1 MTDLLYDRQAKAKA
15 KAKIKADADLAVPG
29 RPERALRAAGRLPG
43 APPPESLDLL
53 EAEAVHV
60 LRETAGQFSSAALLF
75 SGGKDSAV
83 LLHLAVKAFAPA
95 PLPFPLLH
103 VDTGHNF
110 PEALAFRNRRVAEL
124 GATLHVAS
132 VEDSIARGRVADV
145 EPGQTRNRLQSVTL
159 LDAVRDLGLDALLGG
174 GRRDEEKARAKER
187 VFSLRGVDGGWEPH
201 RQRPELWRLFN
212 GRHRPGEHVR
222 VFPMSNWTELDVWRY
237 IARESIELPEL
248 YYAHERDVI
257 ERDGLLLAVT
267 EFTPPREGE
276 PVHRR
281 TVRYRTVGDATAT
294 GAVESAAADADAVL
308 AELAVSE
315 LTERGATRGDDRG
328 SNAAM
333 EERKREGYF

>member
-1 MTDLLYDRQAKAKA
+1 M
-15 KAKIKADADLAVPG
+15 
-29 RPERALRAAGRLPG
+29 
-43 APPPESLDLL
+43 PPPPDSLELL
-53 EAEAVHV
+53 EAEGIHI
-60 LRETAGQFSSAALLF
+60 LREAAGQFDHAALLF

-83 LLHLAVKAFAPA
+83 LLHLAVKAFAPS

-110 PEALAFRNRRVAEL
+110 DEAIDFRDRRVADL
-124 GATLHVAS
+124 DATLHVAS
-132 VEDSIARGRVADV
+132 VEQSVASGRVQDV
-145 EPGQTRNRLQSVTL
+145 QPGQSRNRLQSTTL
-159 LDAVRDLGLDALLGG
+159 LDAVREHRFDALLGG

-187 VFSLRGVDGGWEPH
+187 VFSLRGRDGGWEPH

-212 GRHRPGEHVR
+212 GRHRPDEHVR

-237 IARESIELPEL
+237 IAREAIELPAL
-248 YYAHERDVI
+248 YYAHDRDVMD
-257 ERDGLLLAVT
+257 RDGLMVAVT
-267 EFTPPREGE
+267 PFTPPADGE

-281 TVRYRTVGDATAT
+281 TVRYRTVGDTTAT
-294 GAVESAAADADAVL
+294 GAVESSAADADAVL
-308 AELAVSE
+308 AELATSE